1 MQQPEGGIAV
11 ITKLAY
17 VNVWVLDRDE
27 ALAFYRDKLGFE
39 VRRDVTMDG
48 FRWVEVG
55 PKGQPDVAFVLNE
68 PAPPMMD
75 DRSAAAIRELLE
87 KGALSGGVL
96 HADDC
101 RATYEELSAKGVT
114 FLQEPT
120 ERPYGVEAILRDN
133 SGTWFSLTEPRG

>member
-1 MQQPEGGIAV
+1 M

-17 VNVWVLDRDE
+17 VNVWVHDRDE
-27 ALAFYRDKLGFE
+27 ALAFYRDKLGFD
-39 VRRDVTMDG
+39 VRSDITLDG
-48 FRWVEVG
+48 FRWVVVG
-55 PKGQPDVAFVLNE
+55 PKSQPDVAFVLNE

-75 DRSAAAIRELLE
+75 EQSSAAIKTLLD

-96 HADDC
+96 QTDDC
-101 RATYEELSAKGVT
+101 KTTYEELSAKGVT
-114 FLQEPT
+114 FLQEPS

>member
-1 MQQPEGGIAV
+1 M
-11 ITKLAY
+11 ITKLAN

-27 ALAFYRDKLGFE
+27 AVAFYRDKLGFE
-39 VRRDVTMDG
+39 VRQDITMDG

-55 PKGQPDVAFVLNE
+55 PEAQPDISFVLNE

-75 DRSAAAIRELLE
+75 EQSSAAIKTLLD

-96 HADDC
+96 HTDDC
-101 RATYEELSAKGVT
+101 RATYEDLSSKGVT

-120 ERPYGVEAILRDN
+120 ERPYGVEAVLRDN
-133 SGTWFSLTEPRG
+133 SGTWFSLTEPHAQS